1 MKAIYGDTSV
11 LIAKYK
17 PNDELFEVS
26 KEILQLRK
34 FKPII
39 SHISLVELISVI
51 SRQFKFFKFRREV
64 AERMQ
69 ILNYKEKV
77 FFIMNFIIQDND
89 LLVVQHS
96 SFENLPFITESPI
109 YTDYSRA
116 IIINP
121 DLKLRTLG
129 NLHIAS
135 AKNISLLKHDNL
147 HYFVTGDNEILSR
160 KKEISEYLQTLVI
173 SPVDLIK
180 IDG

>member
-1 MKAIYGDTSV
+1 
-11 LIAKYK
+11 
-17 PNDELFEVS
+17 
-26 KEILQLRK
+26 
-34 FKPII
+34 
-39 SHISLVELISVI
+39 
-51 SRQFKFFKFRREV
+51 
-64 AERMQ
+64 
-69 ILNYKEKV
+69 
-77 FFIMNFIIQDND
+77 
-89 LLVVQHS
+89 
-96 SFENLPFITESPI
+96 

-121 DLKLRTLG
+121 DLKLRTLD